1 MTGGARGYV
10 ALVAGV
16 ALAGALLAWS
26 LGDRLPPG
34 KASGIA
40 LGAALAGVGA
50 VSWIVVA
57 DRGRR
62 HPQWF
67 MMLLGLGILGRLVV
81 YGAAL
86 IYVALRTAI
95 DPVYLAGSLLGFH
108 VVYMVLEVRFAMK
121 GLRQAGRGASDGS
134 RHVG

>member
-1 MTGGARGYV
+1 MTGGARGYA
-10 ALVAGV
+10 ALVAGI
-16 ALAGALLAWS
+16 ALAGALLAWR

-81 YGAAL
+81 YGATL
-86 IYVALRTAI
+86 IYVALLTRI
-95 DPVYLAGSLLGFH
+95 DPLWTAGSLLGFH
-108 VVYMVLEVRFAMK
+108 VLFMMLEVRFALQ
-121 GLRQAGRGASDGS
+121 GLKR
-134 RHVG
+134 

>member
-1 MTGGARGYV
+1 MTGGARGYA
-10 ALVAGV
+10 ALVAGI
-16 ALAGALLAWS
+16 ALAGALLAWR

-81 YGAAL
+81 YGATL
-86 IYVALRTAI
+86 IYVALLTRI
-95 DPVYLAGSLLGFH
+95 DPLWTAGSLLGFH
-108 VVYMVLEVRFAMK
+108 VLFMMLEVRFALH
-121 GLRQAGRGASDGS
+121 GLKR
-134 RHVG
+134 